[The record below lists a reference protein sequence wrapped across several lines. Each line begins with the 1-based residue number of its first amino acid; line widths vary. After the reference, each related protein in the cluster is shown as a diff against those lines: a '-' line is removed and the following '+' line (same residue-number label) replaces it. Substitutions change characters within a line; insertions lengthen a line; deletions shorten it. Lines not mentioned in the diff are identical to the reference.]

1 MFKLTGGY
9 KYLPLGFFYGPQ
21 IDIYGG
27 YANYVFDLD
36 YSAVDG
42 FGKGNISG
50 ILVGVSANVP
60 INREYRFMVQA
71 DFLPFPSFKD
81 SDSIYGNASSV
92 SALDLEVGLKYQYTP
107 RMTLDGSIE
116 TLAAKAKF
124 DGTFKEISYHD
135 NIKLKF
141 GASFNY

>member
-1 MFKLTGGY
+1 M
-9 KYLPLGFFYGPQ
+9 
-21 IDIYGG
+21 
-27 YANYVFDLD
+27 A
-36 YSAVDG
+36 
-42 FGKGNISG
+42 
-50 ILVGVSANVP
+50 GVSANVP

-81 SDSIYGNASSV
+81 SDSLYGNASSV

-124 DGTFKEISYHD
+124 DGNYKEISYHE